1 MKENYLK
8 TSEEVMNELKTVRE
22 GLSSDEAEKRI
33 NQYGKNELE
42 QVKKETI
49 VQKFVN
55 ELKDPMLIMLICAAI
70 ISAITNIISNEPL
83 TEVFIIIAV
92 VLLNAIL
99 GVIQES
105 KAEEAIEALK
115 NMTKARCKV
124 MRDGKMSLIENS
136 ELVPGDIVLL
146 EAGDAVAADG
156 RLIESKSLKIEE
168 AALTGESVPVDKVM
182 DVLTLKDKHKEITL
196 AERSNMAYMGST
208 VVYGRGVM
216 VVTGTG
222 MNTEMGK
229 IADVLN
235 DTVKEETPLQKK
247 LNDLGKK
254 LSYLV
259 IGICIFIFVFDL
271 IKAGSFELKNIL
283 ETFMVAVSLAVA
295 AIPEGLA
302 TVVTVVLSIGVTRMS
317 KANAVIRRMSAVE
330 TLGCTSVICSDKTG
344 TLTKNRMTVVKDTG
358 NTELL
363 CKAMALC
370 NDAVLNADDSI
381 EGEPTEAALVAY
393 ARDNGLRKYELE
405 KEYVRVEEAPFDS
418 SRKLMSTIH
427 KLSDGTY
434 IQFTKGAPDALIPL
448 CKQRYVDGK
457 TVKLSENDY
466 QKIYEDNQL
475 MADEALRVLCAAY
488 KKYDRLPADISSENI
503 ENDLV
508 YIGLTGMI
516 DPVRE
521 EVIPA
526 IRECL
531 SAGIRPVM
539 ITGDHK
545 DTAVAIAKQ
554 IGIIK
559 SADEAIT
566 GSELDLISE
575 EDFDVTKYS
584 VYARVKPEHKTR
596 IVNAWKKRGA
606 ITAMTG
612 DGVNDAPS
620 IKSADIGIG
629 MGITGTDVTK
639 NVADMILVDDNFATI
654 VRAVEEGRR
663 IYDNI
668 RKSIQFLLSSN
679 MSEVFAI
686 FVSSLMGFTLL
697 KPVHLL
703 FVNLITDCLP
713 ALALGMEE
721 AEDNI
726 MKRKP
731 RDSRES
737 IFAGGMVFDVA
748 FGGILI
754 GLLTIISYFMG
765 IYLETGSIR
774 IMASDLGITMAF
786 LTLNMCEIFHSY
798 NMRSLTKSIFTLHN
812 HNKYLWGSLI
822 MAFVIVTFVLEV
834 PAVASMFGFV
844 SLGLREY
851 LWAIGI
857 AVLVI
862 PCVEI
867 IKLIKRNKIK

>member
-1 MKENYLK
+1 
-8 TSEEVMNELKTVRE
+8 MNELFNP
-22 GLSSDEAEKRI
+22 LSYEMKYRQFCII
-33 NQYGKNELE
+33 NQVISQDN
-42 QVKKETI
+42 I
-49 VQKFVN
+49 
-55 ELKDPMLIMLICAAI
+55 PM
-70 ISAITNIISNEPL
+70 NIITQLNTIFPADKLINVISN
-83 TEVFIIIAV
+83 
-92 VLLNAIL
+92 
-99 GVIQES
+99 
-105 KAEEAIEALK
+105 
-115 NMTKARCKV
+115 
-124 MRDGKMSLIENS
+124 
-136 ELVPGDIVLL
+136 
-146 EAGDAVAADG
+146 
-156 RLIESKSLKIEE
+156 
-168 AALTGESVPVDKVM
+168 
-182 DVLTLKDKHKEITL
+182 
-196 AERSNMAYMGST
+196 
-208 VVYGRGVM
+208 
-216 VVTGTG
+216 
-222 MNTEMGK
+222 
-229 IADVLN
+229 
-235 DTVKEETPLQKK
+235 
-247 LNDLGKK
+247 
-254 LSYLV
+254 
-259 IGICIFIFVFDL
+259 
-271 IKAGSFELKNIL
+271 
-283 ETFMVAVSLAVA
+283 
-295 AIPEGLA
+295 
-302 TVVTVVLSIGVTRMS
+302 
-317 KANAVIRRMSAVE
+317 
-330 TLGCTSVICSDKTG
+330 
-344 TLTKNRMTVVKDTG
+344 
-358 NTELL
+358 LL
-363 CKAMALC
+363 CKIYKDKIMSKDQNNPEINCEPYSIALDGDKLNQLQ
-370 NDAVLNADDSI
+370 NDFKKN
-381 EGEPTEAALVAY
+381 
-393 ARDNGLRKYELE
+393 
-405 KEYVRVEEAPFDS
+405 
-418 SRKLMSTIH
+418 H
-427 KLSDGTY
+427 KD
-434 IQFTKGAPDALIPL
+434 
-448 CKQRYVDGK
+448 
-457 TVKLSENDY
+457 
-466 QKIYEDNQL
+466 IYEENRQ

-488 KKYDRLPADISSENI
+488 KKYDRLPADISPENI

-596 IVNAWKKRGA
+596 IVNAWKAKGA

-754 GLLTIISYFMG
+754 GLLTVVSYFMG

-774 IMASDLGITMAF
+774 IMASDLGMTMAF

-822 MAFVIVTFVLEV
+822 MAFVIVTFVWICVTWFKGIPL
-834 PAVASMFGFV
+834 GNWYRGTGY
-844 SLGLREY
+844 SL
-851 LWAIGI
+851 
-857 AVLVI
+857 
-862 PCVEI
+862 C
-867 IKLIKRNKIK
+867 